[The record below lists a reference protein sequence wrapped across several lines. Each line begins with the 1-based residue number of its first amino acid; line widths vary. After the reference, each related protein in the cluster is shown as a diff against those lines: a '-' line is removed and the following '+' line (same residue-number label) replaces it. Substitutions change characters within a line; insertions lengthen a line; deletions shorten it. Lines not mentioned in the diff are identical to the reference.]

1 MEGFTIGQVATAG
14 GVNVETI
21 RYYQQLGLLAQP
33 PRPRQGY
40 RRYPAETVR
49 RVHFI
54 KRAQQLGFS
63 LEEIARLLAL
73 EEGESCAKARAL
85 AEEKL
90 ALIGARIADLTR
102 LRRTLKALVNQ
113 CGTGRGKVAC
123 PIIETLAQQ

>member
-1 MEGFTIGQVATAG
+1 M
-14 GVNVETI
+14 
-21 RYYQQLGLLAQP
+21 
-33 PRPRQGY
+33 
-40 RRYPAETVR
+40 
-49 RVHFI
+49 HFI